1 MEGYDFYSKWFI
13 RIGLAVGLHDS
24 SKITCAQFFIEQNI
38 VCLDVVVN
46 VQTSDAL
53 LDRLLFHLTDYV
65 NQKVSESEL

>member
-1 MEGYDFYSKWFI
+1 MEGYDFDSKRFI

-24 SKITCAQFFIEQNI
+24 AKITRAELFIEQNI
-38 VCLDVVVN
+38 VCLNVVVN

-65 NQKVSESEL
+65 NQKVTESQL